1 MTPLPVLRF
10 VVKTAGVVPGRR
22 RRWKRQRDF
31 LQPRLLLQKLQV
43 FHGSAAAEVQQ
54 DHRQK
59 LLGVPVPFVLPDS
72 YESIDDFVKMEPVPK
87 FDNGEKAGKRG
98 DVLHLVR
105 RLNLDFWSS
114 VWHNGLRT
122 SQVMAYC
129 LVT

>member
-1 MTPLPVLRF
+1 MTWRHKIKATF
-10 VVKTAGVVPGRR
+10 PGGQT
-22 RRWKRQRDF
+22 K
-31 LQPRLLLQKLQV
+31 
-43 FHGSAAAEVQQ
+43 EVI
-54 DHRQK
+54 
-59 LLGVPVPFVLPDS
+59 PFVLPDS
-72 YESIDDFVKMEPVPK
+72 YESIDDFVKMEPIPK